1 MDDMEGRLEL
11 DADEEDADEEERD
24 EANFA
29 AAL

>member
-11 DADEEDADEEERD
+11 DAEEEDADEEERD